1 MTLQDARKK
10 FLFLEKAGMDVD
22 SLIDEIESLEPEAE
36 IQEGLSISASQAAES
51 QDIVQD
57 WLNSLGYLQ

>member
-51 QDIVQD
+51 QDTVQD